1 MDILDD
7 ILKTLDMRGALYFRT
22 DFNGDWGTTVPD
34 FEQAARFHLVVQGIC
49 HVTFP
54 SGDHIQL
61 SAGDL
66 VLIPNGTTHVLSNS
80 GLVDAPP
87 LEKTLEDVGYDG
99 SGVLTVGTGNP
110 SAATQMICGHFTFRK
125 GAEHPMLS
133 NLPEYIHVTGADRA
147 NEPWLDD
154 ALRLVGQRMFSGD
167 AGSTATVTRLSE
179 IVFIE
184 LIKSKLVQSDDNQA
198 LLSALK
204 DPNISQALNA
214 IHQQTGEQW
223 TVDSLAQH
231 IGMSRS
237 RFSDRFSQLMGVGP
251 MRYLA
256 NWRLQKA
263 LVMLDEERSSVQQIA
278 LLSGYQSTAAFTRA
292 FANKFGSPPTAYRR
306 QMMH

>member
-87 LEKTLEDVGYDG
+87 LEKTLEGAGYDG

-167 AGSTATVTRLSE
+167 AGSTA
-179 IVFIE
+179 I
-184 LIKSKLVQSDDNQA
+184 
-198 LLSALK
+198 LSALK

>member
-34 FEQAARFHLVVQGIC
+34 YEQAARFHLVVQGIC

-80 GLVDAPP
+80 GLAEAPP
-87 LEKTLEDVGYDG
+87 LEQTLKDAGYDG
-99 SGVLTVGTGNP
+99 AGVLTVGTGNP

-154 ALRLVGQRMFSGD
+154 ALRLVSQRMFSGD

-198 LLSALK
+198 LLNALK

-214 IHQQTGEQW
+214 IHQKTGEQW

-237 RFSDRFSQLMGVGP
+237 RFSDRFSQLMGIGP